1 VLTTQ
6 ISLYKFQRMEPP
18 ASKTRVIRA
27 TLDLL
32 SKSGLAGAGIKQVA
46 AASAVPEGSVSQL
59 FPGGKLELATVALEE
74 AERGIGQWFREVFHQ
89 RKSIGR
95 KVELLF
101 TDAAKNV
108 EASEFMKGCPVAAVT
123 LDVDRDS
130 EGLRAVCRTIF
141 LNWQDII
148 AAGLD
153 EVPKG
158 KRREVAELILATLE
172 GALILSRA
180 EATKDPLLRGGRILG
195 DTLARRFQAVPP
207 RRKAKSHRTRARN
220 TRRP

>member
-1 VLTTQ
+1 MN
-6 ISLYKFQRMEPP
+6 MEHSS
-18 ASKTRVIRA
+18 SKTRIIRA

-32 SKSGLAGAGIKQVA
+32 NQSGLSAVGINQVA
-46 AASAVPEGSVSQL
+46 AASAVPKGSVHRL

-74 AERGIGQWFREVFHQ
+74 AEQGIGRWFRGVFHQ
-89 RKSIGR
+89 RKSVAG

-108 EASEFMKGCPVAAVT
+108 EASGFTKGCPAAAVT
-123 LDVDRDS
+123 LEIDRDS
-130 EGLRAVCRTIF
+130 ESLRAVCRTVF
-141 LNWQDII
+141 TTWQDII
-148 AAGLD
+148 AGGLG

-180 EATKDPLLRGGRILG
+180 AATKDPLLRAGKSLGNIL
-195 DTLARRFQAVPP
+195 TRKFQASSP
-207 RRKAKSHRTRARN
+207 RRKTKRG
-220 TRRP
+220 RRHV